1 MALLDKG
8 EVEETYF
15 PDCEDYIL
23 LWKLE
28 VLEKYQGRGYAKNSS
43 TSLRKKTNQL
53 KAIARNNSKDYFLKQ
68 GFEDVEAK
76 NPEGHDILIWK
87 P

>member
-53 KAIARNNSKDYFLKQ
+53 KQLRNNSKDYFLKQ

-76 NPEGHDILIWK
+76 IQKVMIF
-87 P
+87 

>member
-53 KAIARNNSKDYFLKQ
+53 KQLRVIIQGLFLETR
-68 GFEDVEAK
+68 F
-76 NPEGHDILIWK
+76 
-87 P
+87 

>member
-28 VLEKYQGRGYAKNSS
+28 VLENTKVAVMLKLIDFAKE
-43 TSLRKKTNQL
+43 KTNQL
-53 KAIARNNSKDYFLKQ
+53 KQLRVIIQRIIS
-68 GFEDVEAK
+68 
-76 NPEGHDILIWK
+76 
-87 P
+87 

>member
-15 PDCEDYIL
+15 PDCDDYIL

-28 VLEKYQGRGYAKNSS
+28 VLENIKVVAMLK
-43 TSLRKKTNQL
+43 SLSILLKKIINL
-53 KAIARNNSKDYFLKQ
+53 SKPLLETTQKT
-68 GFEDVEAK
+68 
-76 NPEGHDILIWK
+76 IS
-87 P
+87 